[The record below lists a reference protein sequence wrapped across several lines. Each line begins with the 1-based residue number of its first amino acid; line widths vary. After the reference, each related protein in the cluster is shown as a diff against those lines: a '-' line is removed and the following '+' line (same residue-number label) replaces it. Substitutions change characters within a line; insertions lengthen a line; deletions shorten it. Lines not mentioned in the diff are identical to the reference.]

1 MTGGV
6 ADADSLLA
14 AAAAV
19 RQLMAATSG
28 GGATEEHG
36 GCFGIPADRSRAE
49 FWGGGG
55 LAAGFSRHDQLDNM
69 LYAIIDLNLPFHGL
83 RISSEEMKQTF
94 LILLIRREEKRAKK
108 GGNEY
113 SVEWPYL
120 EV

>member
-6 ADADSLLA
+6 ADADSPLA

-28 GGATEEHG
+28 GGPIEDSC
-36 GCFGIPADRSRAE
+36 CFGIPADRSRAE

-55 LAAGFSRHDQLDNM
+55 LAAGFSRHDQLDYI

-83 RISSEEMKQTF
+83 RISSEEKSK
-94 LILLIRREEKRAKK
+94 KR
-108 GGNEY
+108 GNEY
-113 SVEWPYL
+113 SVKWPYL

>member
-6 ADADSLLA
+6 ADADSPLA

-28 GGATEEHG
+28 GGPTEEQG

-55 LAAGFSRHDQLDNM
+55 LAAGFSRHDQLDYI
-69 LYAIIDLNLPFHGL
+69 LYAIIDLNLPFRGL
-83 RISSEEMKQTF
+83 SISSEEKS
-94 LILLIRREEKRAKK
+94 EKR
-108 GGNEY
+108 GNEY
-113 SVEWPYL
+113 SVKWPYL

>member
-6 ADADSLLA
+6 ADADSPLA

-28 GGATEEHG
+28 GGPTEEQA

-55 LAAGFSRHDQLDNM
+55 LAAGFSRHDQLDYI

-83 RISSEEMKQTF
+83 RISSEERKVLFNSLDPQ
-94 LILLIRREEKRAKK
+94 RREKSKK